1 MKGRKPASVV
11 TTSGALPPL
20 PRAPAWFGREAK
32 AEWKRMVPVLMHE
45 RRTLELADL
54 AAFTSYCLAVEQVAV
69 ASRELGA
76 AAYTYIANGL
86 TKKNPL
92 LDIRKDAMA
101 QVLRHAAELGM
112 TSVSRSRA
120 AVRDDGG
127 NDDLL
132 GLGGF

>member
-1 MKGRKPASVV
+1 MKGRKPASIV
-11 TTSGALPPL
+11 TASGTLPPL
-20 PRAPAWFGREAK
+20 PRAPTWFLPEAK
-32 AEWKRMVPVLMHE
+32 AEWKRMLPVLMHD

-69 ASRELGA
+69 ASRELA
-76 AAYTYIANGL
+76 AATYTYVANGL

-120 AVRDDGG
+120 AIRDDGDD
-127 NDDLL
+127 DDLL
-132 GLGGF
+132 GGF